1 MMIISV
7 HKLGFSESGSW
18 LEREVF
24 FPYGYNAAKSSK
36 SSDKKPYVSIEEGY
50 DKGFFGDD
58 WDSPITPDNGLDGNQ
73 DATPL
78 GSGTV
83 ILLSLGIVYLLHLK
97 KKRIFIKNN
106 EKLLE

>member
-7 HKLGFSESGSW
+7 HKFGFSESGSW

-24 FPYGYNAAKSSK
+24 FPYGYNAVKSCNNAEK
-36 SSDKKPYVSIEEGY
+36 NPYMSIEEGY
-50 DKGFFGDD
+50 NKEFFGDD
-58 WDSPITPDNGLDGNQ
+58 WDSPITPGNGLDGNQ

-83 ILLSLGIVYLLHLK
+83 ILLGLGIVYLLYLK
-97 KKRIFIKNN
+97 KKRIIIKNN
-106 EKLLE
+106 ENY